1 QGRPPPTRDG
11 RRARGRGTGG
21 RQAAHGSDRGD
32 RRGSDEGSGRGG
44 EALPL
49 RPRSGERPE
58 ARRRRGR
65 RRGDGQVPARRVD
78 VQQEDASLPDEVA
91 RAVGRSLALV
101 AWRLGDLNAV
111 PLADLT
117 GEAYLGFDE
126 QAAEL
131 LRERDSGTDDNE
143 RRTEEP

>member
-1 QGRPPPTRDG
+1 MNEDWRDAVERVRNGRLDTAERVEAAAALGAWAD
-11 RRARGRGTGG
+11 AEAV
-21 RQAAHGSDRGD
+21 QAFVGLA
-32 RRGSDEGSGRGG
+32 
-44 EALPL
+44 
-49 RPRSGERPE
+49 
-58 ARRRRGR
+58 
-65 RRGDGQVPARRVD
+65 
-78 VQQEDASLPDEVA
+78 EDASLPDEVA